1 MPRKAA
7 GAGAV
12 KDAKSEPGVA
22 AKATKAKGKGA
33 AVGKGQA
40 ATKATPVNPAD
51 KVAELKELEERRRQM
66 KEQLLQVEAQGYLTC
81 TIRDSFVAGITALYT
96 HCGAHAIYTL
106 ESQYLEKANPRGNAL
121 KGAHYGPQSNSSYHS
136 EAFAGVLSMPSVPE
150 LERFLFLACT
160 GYEGLLT
167 SVAGTVKK
175 GAPKAEDRIFSG
187 SSVTGRPK

>member
-66 KEQLLQVEAQGYLTC
+66 KEQLLQVEAQ
-81 TIRDSFVAGITALYT
+81 
-96 HCGAHAIYTL
+96 IYTL

-121 KGAHYGPQSNSSYHS
+121 K
-136 EAFAGVLSMPSVPE
+136 
-150 LERFLFLACT
+150 